1 MSNQLLP
8 MRKSEYREELKKL
21 QLELSYLQRWVRQS
35 GERIVIVFEGRDSAG
50 KGGMIKAITQ
60 YLSPRVFRVVAL
72 PAPTDRE
79 KTQLYIQRYLQHF
92 PAGGEVV
99 LFDRSWYNRAGVE
112 PVMGFCT
119 DEEAQRFLDVAPGI
133 ESYLVSSGI
142 TLLKYWLD
150 LSNEE
155 QERQLQQRI
164 NEPVKHWKLSKM
176 DLEGRRRWYTYSR
189 ARDKMLAATDTEEV
203 PWFIVPSDDKR
214 RARLNCISHILS
226 RIPYERIEWSAVEL
240 PPRDESDAYDDS
252 EFLSRHKTVP
262 EIF

>member
-1 MSNQLLP
+1 MKKSKY
-8 MRKSEYREELKKL
+8 RKELGKL
-21 QLELSYLQRWVRQS
+21 QLELSYSQRWVRQS
-35 GERIVIVFEGRDSAG
+35 GQRIVIVFEGRDSAG
-50 KGGMIKAITQ
+50 KGGIIKAITQ
-60 YLSPRVFRVVAL
+60 YLSPRVFRVAAL
-72 PAPTDRE
+72 PKPTDRE
-79 KTQLYIQRYLQHF
+79 RTQLYMQRYFQHF

-119 DEEAQRFLDVAPGI
+119 EAETERFLAVVPEI

-150 LSNEE
+150 LGNDE

-164 NEPVKHWKLSKM
+164 NEPVKHWKLSDM
-176 DLEGRRRWYTYSR
+176 DLEGRRRWYAYSR
-189 ARDKMLAATDTEEV
+189 ARDKMLAATDTEKT
-203 PWFIVPSDDKR
+203 PWFVVPSDDKR

-240 PPRDESDAYDDS
+240 PQRDMTDAYDDS
-252 EFLSRHKTVP
+252 EFLSRHQSVP
-262 EIF
+262 NVF